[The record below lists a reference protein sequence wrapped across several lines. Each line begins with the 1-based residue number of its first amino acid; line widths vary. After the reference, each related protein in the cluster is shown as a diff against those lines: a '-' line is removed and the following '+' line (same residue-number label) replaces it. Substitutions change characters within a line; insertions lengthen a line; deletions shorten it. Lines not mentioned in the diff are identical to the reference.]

1 MSKIDFLTNNNYKVL
16 KTISDNTVLL
26 MGTKYCPLS
35 QSEIASIVGINRIA
49 CGNIINDL
57 REEGFINDEK
67 SGSKKYVLTDEANKI
82 LKILEKIN

>member
-1 MSKIDFLTNNNYKVL
+1 MSKLDVLTNNNYKVL

-49 CGNIINDL
+49 CGNIINEL
-57 REEGFINDEK
+57 RANNLIDNKE
-67 SGSKKYVLTDEANKI
+67 SGSKKYILTDDANKI